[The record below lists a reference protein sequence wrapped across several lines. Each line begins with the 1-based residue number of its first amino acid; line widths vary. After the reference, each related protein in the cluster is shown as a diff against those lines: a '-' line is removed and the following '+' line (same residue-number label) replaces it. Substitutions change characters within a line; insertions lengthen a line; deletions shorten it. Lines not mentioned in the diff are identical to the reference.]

1 MIQNRETTTVQRGT
15 YYCYFLGQNM
25 LYFIVSSFAMLYFT
39 DYMGVSAAAI
49 GTIFLAARIW
59 DAVNDPMF
67 GIVVDKV
74 NRKPGKYKFWINI
87 ASLVLP
93 VITLLV
99 FCVPDISATGK
110 LVYITI
116 TYVLWGMT
124 YTVSD
129 VPGFGISTAIS
140 NNVDER
146 NSMLANSRLFAV
158 GGLLVISAVIMKL
171 VSGIGWIGAAAV
183 IAVAG
188 GILMNLMRPVVH
200 EKYQV
205 ADTGVTI
212 RRIVDYVLH
221 NKYLL
226 IYYLGITLMF
236 SCNTITVV
244 SNYFAIYNLGSED
257 YIALMMIISIVPM
270 LAAAVIAPPLIRR
283 FGKYA
288 VTMASCAVGVI
299 IYGGF
304 YMIGY
309 GSIVMVVICMGIGG
323 LAIGMTNVMYPMITA
338 DCIEYGTYVT
348 GERATGI
355 SFSIQTFT
363 TKLGQAVAA
372 SLGAFLLTASGYV
385 PNVAQEA
392 HTLKGIFSMI
402 TLLPALGMLGMMVI
416 FGLFYKV
423 REKDVELY
431 INTNAQNYKE

>member
-1 MIQNRETTTVQRGT
+1 
-15 YYCYFLGQNM
+15 M

-158 GGLLVISAVIMKL
+158 GGLLVISTVIMKL

-226 IYYLGITLMF
+226 IYYSGDYPYVFMQYNYSGKQLF
-236 SCNTITVV
+236 CN
-244 SNYFAIYNLGSED
+244 L
-257 YIALMMIISIVPM
+257 
-270 LAAAVIAPPLIRR
+270 
-283 FGKYA
+283 
-288 VTMASCAVGVI
+288 
-299 IYGGF
+299 
-304 YMIGY
+304 
-309 GSIVMVVICMGIGG
+309 
-323 LAIGMTNVMYPMITA
+323 
-338 DCIEYGTYVT
+338 
-348 GERATGI
+348 
-355 SFSIQTFT
+355 
-363 TKLGQAVAA
+363 
-372 SLGAFLLTASGYV
+372 
-385 PNVAQEA
+385 
-392 HTLKGIFSMI
+392 
-402 TLLPALGMLGMMVI
+402 
-416 FGLFYKV
+416 
-423 REKDVELY
+423 
-431 INTNAQNYKE
+431 